1 MSISASTAILGA
13 ELEWPGGGG
22 LHGNSHGDQSW
33 AAVEGLLMPSREA
46 GWEHG
51 AGVGASRAG
60 GRGQGWGLD
69 GQAELGS
76 LLTQLLGPM
85 SACGA
90 RGAQAAPGG
99 HSDVVRP
106 AWGGAAHLLSLGRSR
121 SCAQPGCACGHHR
134 ASDSQHPGCPR
145 SYPSGPGAGP
155 VEALG
160 SVCGARR
167 PTAPTVGS
175 RGPSPALRG

>member
-1 MSISASTAILGA
+1 MATSRGQLWKASDALQRGEVGT
-13 ELEWPGGGG
+13 WCW
-22 LHGNSHGDQSW
+22 SW
-33 AAVEGLLMPSREA
+33 
-46 GWEHG
+46 
-51 AGVGASRAG
+51 GVRAG

-99 HSDVVRP
+99 HSEVVRP

-145 SYPSGPGAGP
+145 SYPSGPGGWA
-155 VEALG
+155 EWRL
-160 SVCGARR
+160 SEVCGARR
-167 PTAPTVGS
+167 PQPHCGLQGPWPRTKGNRAPGPPAPPFAHLSVPHLVTE
-175 RGPSPALRG
+175 RGPHL